1 MLEVR
6 RLRIFA
12 AVAQRGSFTAA
23 AEELFMTHS
32 AVSQQMALLER
43 QLGVPLMVR
52 GPRGVELT
60 ESGKVLAERST
71 VLLGTIASI
80 EREMRDLKA
89 RHAMVRLGAFPTAG
103 ADLIPRVVREYQ
115 KRFADTRIVLRS
127 AHAGDMPACLR
138 DGSIHVGLVWDYD
151 FAPRTV
157 PADIEWVHVA
167 DDPLCVLFPPDHPLA
182 GESEVELAELAGEN
196 WVVRGHHPPYDD
208 AFTVMCRLAGF
219 EPTVGFV
226 TDDYPS
232 AQGLV
237 AARIGISIAPR
248 LSLVAQH
255 PDVVAVPIAAPAPH
269 RRIAAVRLRSAN
281 HPPAAQQ
288 MLDVLRE
295 ATVTEATVTEATV
308 TEATVT
314 NATVTNA
321 TATVEVPA

>member
-1 MLEVR
+1 VLEVR

-12 AVAQRGSFTAA
+12 AVAERGSFTAA

-43 QLGVPLMVR
+43 QLGMQLMVR

-60 ESGKVLAERST
+60 EPGKVLAERAT
-71 VLLGTIASI
+71 VLLGSIAAL

-89 RHAMVRLGAFPTAG
+89 RHSYVRLGAFPTAG

-115 KRFADTRIVLRS
+115 KRYPDTRIVLRS
-127 AHAGDMPACLR
+127 AHAGDMAACLR
-138 DGSIHVGLVWDYD
+138 DGSIHLGLVWDYD
-151 FAPRTV
+151 FAPRGM
-157 PADIEWVHVA
+157 PADVDWVHLA
-167 DDPLCVLFPPDHPLA
+167 DDPLCVLFPTDHPLA
-182 GESEVELAELAGEN
+182 GEASVDLAELSGEE
-196 WVVRGHHPPYDD
+196 WVVRGHQSPYDD
-208 AFTVMCRLAGF
+208 AFVVICRMAGF
-219 EPTVGFV
+219 EPTIAFV

-237 AARIGISIAPR
+237 AAHIGISTAPR
-248 LSLVAQH
+248 LSLVAQR

-269 RRIAAVRLRSAN
+269 RRIAAVRLRGAN

-295 ATVTEATVTEATV
+295 STVHEP
-308 TEATVT
+308 
-314 NATVTNA
+314 
-321 TATVEVPA
+321 EVPSA

>member
-1 MLEVR
+1 VLEVR

-12 AVAQRGSFTAA
+12 AVAERGSFTAA

-43 QLGVPLMVR
+43 QLGLQLMIR

-60 ESGKVLAERST
+60 EPGRVLADRST
-71 VLLGTIASI
+71 VLLGSIATI

-89 RHAMVRLGAFPTAG
+89 RHSQVRLGAFPTAG

-115 KRFADTRIVLRS
+115 KRYPETRIVLRS
-127 AHAGDMPACLR
+127 AHAGDMHTYLR
-138 DGSIHVGLVWDYD
+138 DGSIHIGLVWDYD
-151 FAPRTV
+151 YAPRTV
-157 PADIEWVHVA
+157 PSDVEWVHLV

-182 GESEVELAELAGEN
+182 GESSVELAELAGEE
-196 WVVRGHHPPYDD
+196 WVVRGHRSPYDD
-208 AFTVMCRLAGF
+208 AFVVMCRLAGF
-219 EPTVGFV
+219 EPTVTFV

-237 AARIGISIAPR
+237 AARIGISTAPR
-248 LSLVAQH
+248 LSLVAQR

-269 RRIAAVRLRSAN
+269 RRIAAVRLRDAN
-281 HPPAAQQ
+281 HPPAAHQ

-295 ATVTEATVTEATV
+295 TTVDDP
-308 TEATVT
+308 
-314 NATVTNA
+314 NA
-321 TATVEVPA
+321 EVRSA

>member
-1 MLEVR
+1 VLEVR

-12 AVAQRGSFTAA
+12 AVAERGSFTAA

-43 QLGVPLMVR
+43 QLGLPLMIR

-71 VLLGTIASI
+71 VLLGTIAGI

-89 RHAMVRLGAFPTAG
+89 RHACVRLGAFPTAA

-115 KRFADTRIVLRS
+115 RRFTDTRVVLRS
-127 AHAGDMPACLR
+127 AHAGDMPGCLR
-138 DGSIHVGLVWDYD
+138 DGEIHVGLVWDYD

-157 PADIEWVHVA
+157 PSDVEWLHLA
-167 DDPLCVLFPPDHPLA
+167 DDPLCVLFPADHPLA
-182 GESEVELAELAGEN
+182 RESEVELAELSGEN
-196 WVVRGHHPPYDD
+196 WVVRGHRPPYDD
-208 AFTVMCRLAGF
+208 AFTAMCRLAGF
-219 EPTVGFV
+219 APHIGFV

-237 AARIGISIAPR
+237 AAGIGISTAPR

-255 PDVVAVPIAAPAPH
+255 PDVVAVPVADPAPH

-281 HPPAAQQ
+281 HPPAAQH
-288 MLDVLRE
+288 MLDVLRD
-295 ATVTEATVTEATV
+295 ATVSAESARVSAV
-308 TEATVT
+308 
-314 NATVTNA
+314 
-321 TATVEVPA
+321 

>member
-12 AVAQRGSFTAA
+12 AVAERGSFTAA

-43 QLGVPLMVR
+43 QLGLQLMVR

-60 ESGKVLAERST
+60 EPGRVLAERST
-71 VLLGTIASI
+71 VLLGSIATI

-89 RHAMVRLGAFPTAG
+89 RHSQVRLGAFPTAG

-115 KRFADTRIVLRS
+115 KRYPETRIVLRS
-127 AHAGDMPACLR
+127 AHAGDMPSYLR
-138 DGSIHVGLVWDYD
+138 DGSIHLGLIWDYD
-151 FAPRTV
+151 YAPRTV
-157 PADIEWVHVA
+157 PADIEWVHLV

-182 GESEVELAELAGEN
+182 GEKSVELAELAGED
-196 WVVRGHHPPYDD
+196 WIVRGHRPPYDD
-208 AFTVMCRLAGF
+208 AFVVMCRLAGF
-219 EPTVGFV
+219 EPNITFV

-237 AARIGISIAPR
+237 AARIGVSTAPK
-248 LSLVAQH
+248 LSLVAQR
-255 PDVVAVPIAAPAPH
+255 PDVIAVPIAAPAPH
-269 RRIAAVRLRSAN
+269 RRIAAVRLRDAN
-281 HPPAAQQ
+281 HPPAAHL

-295 ATVTEATVTEATV
+295 TTVDDL
-308 TEATVT
+308 
-314 NATVTNA
+314 N
-321 TATVEVPA
+321 VEVPTR

>member
-12 AVAQRGSFTAA
+12 AVAERGSFTAA

-60 ESGKVLAERST
+60 EPGKILAERST
-71 VLLGTIASI
+71 VLLGMIANI

-89 RHAMVRLGAFPTAG
+89 QHACVRLGAFPTAG
-103 ADLIPRVVREYQ
+103 ADLIPRVVREYR
-115 KRFADTRIVLRS
+115 KRYADTRILLRS
-127 AHAGDMPACLR
+127 AHAGDMPSCLR
-138 DGSIHVGLVWDYD
+138 DGSIHIGLVWDYD

-157 PADIEWVHVA
+157 PADVEWVHLA
-167 DDPLCVLFPPDHPLA
+167 DDPLCVLFPTDHPLA
-182 GESEVELAELAGEN
+182 GEPSVELSELAGED
-196 WVVRGHHPPYDD
+196 WVVRGHRPPYDD

-219 EPTVGFV
+219 EPNITFV

-237 AARIGISIAPR
+237 AAHIGISTAPR
-248 LSLVAQH
+248 LSLVAQR
-255 PDVVAVPIAAPAPH
+255 PDIIAVPIATPAPH
-269 RRIAAVRLRSAN
+269 RRIGAVRLRDAH

-288 MLDVLRE
+288 MLEVLRE
-295 ATVTEATVTEATV
+295 ATIAE
-308 TEATVT
+308 
-314 NATVTNA
+314 
-321 TATVEVPA
+321 PALDAGASE

>member
-1 MLEVR
+1 MRTPEGIRVLEVR
-6 RLRIFA
+6 RLRIFT

-43 QLGVPLMVR
+43 QLGLPLMVR

-60 ESGKVLAERST
+60 EPGQVLAARST
-71 VLLGTIASI
+71 VLLGTIANI

-89 RHAMVRLGAFPTAG
+89 RHACVRLGAFPTAG

-127 AHAGDMPACLR
+127 AHAADMHGFLR
-138 DGSIHVGLVWDYD
+138 DGSIHIGLVWDYD
-151 FAPRTV
+151 FAPRSV
-157 PADIEWVHVA
+157 PTDIEWIHLA

-182 GESEVELAELAGEN
+182 GESEVELAELAGEE
-196 WVVRGHHPPYDD
+196 WVVRGHRPPYDD

-219 EPTVGFV
+219 EPNIGFV

-237 AARIGISIAPR
+237 AARIGISTAPR

-255 PDVVAVPIAAPAPH
+255 PDVVAVPIADPAPH
-269 RRIAAVRLRSAN
+269 RRIAAVRLRSTN

-295 ATVTEATVTEATV
+295 ATVISEPTLDVSTGASA
-308 TEATVT
+308 
-314 NATVTNA
+314 
-321 TATVEVPA
+321 